1 MTLRLGFAR
10 GTLEVRFWYEL
21 HGCPQCGERDIGTPK
36 LDFYSVSS
44 EEHGYLLAGTY
55 RITCPRCGHPQ
66 SISYYE
72 LPGFLDHHPP
82 GHLGGP
88 EPSQIIS
95 PHELAIELSR
105 CSRDLRTDVASL
117 SDDELGLHL
126 RIRYNGLKCAIELLK
141 FLPPEAAEIPEDA
154 FRTEDARAYRSTHRE
169 QFTRAHL
176 EERLAFFD
184 RMDEVLRA
192 EDQRRIAAAP
202 PAPPRPPVLP
212 PFSLASLKFH
222 EQWLRD
228 GEASGGQRLVARG
241 VDVRERILAR
251 RDLSHAS
258 LDKVTLDRADLTQT
272 GLVEAELRHVS
283 LREAALIHTAL
294 DGATLTSCT
303 LAGARLF
310 ANLAG
315 TSFDDCDFT
324 GADLSG
330 SQWSNV
336 VISQSAFTGANL
348 AGLALTDTNFEGCD
362 LRGVALGGPG
372 TTWTRVRFIACDLRD
387 TDWSGLALAGV
398 QLIDC
403 KLAGISGAPSEID
416 VAIERPDLSPA
427 GNALDLGEP
436 ADVLRRWR

>member
-1 MTLRLGFAR
+1 M
-10 GTLEVRFWYEL
+10 
-21 HGCPQCGERDIGTPK
+21 
-36 LDFYSVSS
+36 
-44 EEHGYLLAGTY
+44 LAGHFNV
-55 RITCPRCGHPQ
+55 TCPRCAEAHV
-66 SISYYE
+66 IAFYK
-72 LPGFLDHHPP
+72 LPGFDSNPFQPDHI
-82 GHLGGP
+82 GGVD
-88 EPSQIIS
+88 PSQIIS
-95 PHELAIELSR
+95 PHEFAAELAR
-105 CSRDLRTDVASL
+105 CSRDLRTDLPAMTQADIDVHGDL
-117 SDDELGLHL
+117 LDRGV
-126 RIRYNGLKCAIELLK
+126 ICANELLK
-141 FLPPEAAEIPEDA
+141 FLPSPATTEIPEDA
-154 FRTEDARAYRSTHRE
+154 FRTDEARAYRAAHRA
-169 QFTRAHL
+169 QLTRAHL
-176 EERLAFFD
+176 EERRDFFV
-184 RMDEVLRA
+184 RIGEQMRA
-192 EDQRRIAAAP
+192 EDQRRVAAAP

-251 RDLSHAS
+251 RDLSRAS

-272 GLVEAELRHVS
+272 GLVEAELTHVS
-283 LREAALIHTAL
+283 LREAALIHTTL

-310 ANLAG
+310 ANLIG
-315 TSFDDCDFT
+315 TRFDDCDFT

-336 VISQSAFTGANL
+336 RISQSAFTSANL
-348 AGLALTDTNFEGCD
+348 AGIVLSDTTFAGCD

-372 TTWTRVRFIACDLRD
+372 TTWTGVRFVACDLRD

-403 KLAGISGAPSEID
+403 KLAGISGAPSAID
-416 VAIERPDLSPA
+416 VAIEHPDLSPA
-427 GNALDLGEP
+427 GNGLDLGEP